1 MQGTHGNISKKSTVL
16 AFRERNRK
24 AMGRDERESGFIFF
38 AIHFKILY
46 VFNNRNAV
54 LEIFLKNCAT
64 EFHAVKNK

>member
-24 AMGRDERESGFIFF
+24 AMGRDERESGFFFFCFF

-46 VFNNRNAV
+46 VFNNRNVV
-54 LEIFLKNCAT
+54 LEIF
-64 EFHAVKNK
+64 